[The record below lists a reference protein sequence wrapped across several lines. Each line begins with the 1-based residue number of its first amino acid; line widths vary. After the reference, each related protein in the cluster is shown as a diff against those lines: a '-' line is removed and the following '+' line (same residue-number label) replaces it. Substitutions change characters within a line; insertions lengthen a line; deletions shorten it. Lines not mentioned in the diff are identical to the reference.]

1 MRYSLYNASLDGGI
15 MRTADGNILEGSS
28 DSVDPRG
35 DDLEIRIVLPKS
47 EQNKLPA
54 NKDIGILM
62 TIKWTSDE
70 F

>member
-1 MRYSLYNASLDGGI
+1 MRYSLYNPSLDQGV
-15 MRTADGNILEGSS
+15 MRAADGSILEGSS

-35 DDLEIRIVLPKS
+35 DDLEIRVVLPKS
-47 EQNKLPA
+47 EQVKLPA

-62 TIKWTSDE
+62 TIRWTSDE